1 MSAPRVAAP
10 TFGGYGM
17 RTSRILAGLIERHD
31 ELELKL
37 DFLECTSTALSDD
50 GTLTELRHT
59 LKEIRRDIARNR
71 ARSR

>member
-1 MSAPRVAAP
+1 M
-10 TFGGYGM
+10 
-17 RTSRILAGLIERHD
+17 SRILAGLIERHD

-37 DFLECTSTALSDD
+37 DLLECTSTAMSDD

-71 ARSR
+71 TRCR

>member
-1 MSAPRVAAP
+1 MVAP
-10 TFGGYGM
+10 TFDGYDM